1 MRYIFLSVILMMGLG
16 LVTIFYVNQTKLPLK
31 TSLTPFYQLLGQP
44 IRTANKA
51 MGRVLPVNEV
61 DEKKY
66 GEIIS
71 MRRYANWSDT
81 TSSEYQYVNGLFANL
96 VKTYAKKDF
105 NYRVFVLN
113 DYSPNAFALPGGVVL
128 VTKGLLS
135 TMQSESEL
143 VSVLAHE
150 LGHVE
155 RGHCFDA
162 VKYELLA
169 RKIKSEKLGEL
180 ADFATFL
187 LLKHSYS
194 KNQENDADN
203 YAYDLLLESKYTPAA
218 SGEAFKSLK
227 NSLDSFYSDD
237 KANLFRDYFSSH
249 PPLELRI
256 AKFEAQA
263 QNWREQQSEF
273 KRYIGKQNLE
283 DRISFFQE
291 AFDNEWDSLV
301 VESPSEW

>member
-1 MRYIFLSVILMMGLG
+1 MRPIFLSAILLMGLG
-16 LVTIFYVNQTKLPLK
+16 LSIFFYVEETQLPLK
-31 TSLTPFYQLLGQP
+31 TTLTPFYQLLGQP
-44 IRTANKA
+44 IRSANKA
-51 MGRVLPVNEV
+51 MGRVLPVNDI

-71 MRRYANWSDT
+71 MRRYANWADT
-81 TSSEYQYVNGLFANL
+81 TSSESLYVNDLLANL
-96 VKTYAKKDF
+96 VKNYAKKDF

-113 DYSPNAFALPGGVVL
+113 NYSPNAFALPGGVIL
-128 VTKGLLS
+128 LTQGLLE

-150 LGHVE
+150 LGHIE

-169 RKIKSEKLGEL
+169 RKIKFEKLGEL
-180 ADFATFL
+180 ADFATSL

-194 KNQENDADN
+194 KNQEDDADD
-203 YAYDLLLESKYTPAA
+203 YAYSLLLESNYTPAA
-218 SGEAFKSLK
+218 SAEAFKSLK
-227 NSLDSFYSDD
+227 NSINGFNSAY
-237 KANLFRDYFSSH
+237 KANVFRDYFSSH

-263 QNWREQQSEF
+263 QNWKEQQNEF

-301 VESPSEW
+301 VVNE

>member
-1 MRYIFLSVILMMGLG
+1 MRPLFLSSILLMGLT
-16 LVTIFYVNQTKLPLK
+16 LLTFFYVEQTQLPLK
-31 TSLTPFYQLLGQP
+31 TTLTPFYQLLGQP
-44 IRTANKA
+44 IGLANKA
-51 MGRVLPVNEV
+51 MGRILPVNDI

-71 MRRYANWSDT
+71 MRRYANWADT
-81 TSSEYQYVNGLFANL
+81 TSSEYLYVNDLLENL
-96 VKTYAKKDF
+96 VKAYAKKDF

-113 DYSPNAFALPGGVVL
+113 NYSPNAFALPGGVIL
-128 VTKGLLS
+128 VTKGLLE

-150 LGHVE
+150 LGHIE

-180 ADFATFL
+180 ADLATFL

-194 KNQENDADN
+194 KNQENDADD
-203 YAYDLLLESKYTPAA
+203 YAYSLLLESDYTPAA
-218 SGEAFKSLK
+218 SSEAFKSLK
-227 NSLDSFYSDD
+227 NSLNGFNSND

-263 QNWREQQSEF
+263 QNWQEQQSTF
-273 KRYIGKQNLE
+273 KRYVGKQNLK
-283 DRISFFQE
+283 DRISFFE
-291 AFDNEWDSLV
+291 EVFDNEWDSLV
-301 VESPSEW
+301 VVNQ